1 MVQSTSRASLYKKLI
16 ETRAAFGCC
25 NCSTAVKHHI
35 ASFLVLVATTLAAD
49 ARAILWHTFRQLDKE
64 SDIIVVATPLST
76 KDTAEQTRI
85 PHVSPDIPVV
95 GLSSEFAVSL
105 VLKGDKGLKKLV
117 VHHYRLANP
126 SQWGNEFHWLAAFDP
141 KEPTRYLL
149 FLHREP
155 DGRYA
160 PLDQV
165 DPALTSILALKGT
178 EWDKMKL
185 DDFKDWLDAM
195 RWLNLRPNYGSAL
208 SPEIP
213 AWGRGEGSLHEA
225 ALNGNLDKAKALI
238 KANPSLVFSQAS
250 GVGQTPL
257 HWAAEFGHKDVAEL
271 LLTNKAEIEAK
282 DYNGWTP
289 LFQAVFGGQKELVEL
304 LVANHANVN
313 VKDNYGRTPLQVAL
327 DNGYTDIA
335 ALLLAHK
342 AEVNVKNRDG
352 ITPLHYAASGGYK
365 KLVELLLANHAEIN
379 AKDII
384 AMAALN
390 RRDGSTAWNSFA
402 TRSGC
407 G

>member
-352 ITPLHYAASGGYK
+352 ITPMH
-365 KLVELLLANHAEIN
+365 
-379 AKDII
+379 
-384 AMAALN
+384 
-390 RRDGSTAWNSFA
+390 
-402 TRSGC
+402 
-407 G
+407 